1 MPLVAFAQSP
11 ELKNMMPNSWEKLTR
26 LTEIEENT
34 FLENDN
40 IKTAVQKNIKENFRN
55 TDNMNYSVYQ
65 EEVNGIQFYRVLI
78 CNRDFEKI
86 ANKEY
91 KNTIINQYEYEQMQL
106 PLILQIIFLKGKK
119 ILFK

>member
-1 MPLVAFAQSP
+1 MKKILLTIGCLFIFTTVTFAQAP

-55 TDNMNYSVYQ
+55 TDNMNYRVYQ
-65 EEVNGIQFYRVLI
+65 EEVNGVQFFDLVK
-78 CNRDFEKI
+78 FSV
-86 ANKEY
+86 
-91 KNTIINQYEYEQMQL
+91 
-106 PLILQIIFLKGKK
+106 
-119 ILFK
+119 